1 MYGTQES
8 ASPVTV
14 RSLRAQKQRGDKIVA
29 LTAYDASFAR
39 ILDEQGVDVVLVGD
53 SLGNVIQGHSTTLPV
68 RLDDMIYHGAA
79 VARGLRRAMLVI
91 DMPFATYP
99 EPRVAF
105 DQSARA
111 MAQTGAAMV
120 KLEGAG
126 HVLESIA
133 YLSAR
138 DIPVCAHL
146 GLTPQ
151 SVHKLGGYRVQG
163 REPDAAEQLRVD
175 ARAIAQAGAEMLVL
189 ELVPADLAAE
199 IARMLAI
206 PVIGIG
212 AGAQCDGQILVCY
225 DMLGITPGKRPKF
238 SRDFLAG
245 QGSVAAAVRAYVD
258 AVRAGTFPGANEVLA

>member
-1 MYGTQES
+1 MYS
-8 ASPVTV
+8 AVDATPPVTV
-14 RSLRAQKQRGDKIVA
+14 RSLRAQKQRGEKIVA

-39 ILDEQGVDVVLVGD
+39 VLDEQGVDMVLVGD
-53 SLGNVIQGHSTTLPV
+53 SLGNVIQGRGTTLPV
-68 RLDDMIYHGAA
+68 RVEDMIYHGAA
-79 VARGLRRAMLVI
+79 VARGLRRALLVI
-91 DMPFATYP
+91 DMPFASYP

-105 DQSARA
+105 AQAARV
-111 MAQTGAAMV
+111 MAETGAAMV

-163 REPDAAEQLRVD
+163 REPDAAQRLLAD
-175 ARAIAQAGAEMLVL
+175 ARAVVEAGADLLVL
-189 ELVPADLAAE
+189 ELVPAALAAAV
-199 IARMLAI
+199 ARAVEI

-225 DMLGITPGKRPKF
+225 DMLGVTPGKRPKF

-245 QGSVAAAVRAYVD
+245 RGSVAEAVRAYVD
-258 AVRAGTFPGANEVLA
+258 AVRAGTFPGADEVLA